1 MQTLP
6 RAVTAQLFPDPA
18 AYAGLR
24 AHWRARMTSD
34 RRQTLA
40 AAHYLLYLALC
51 GKDGRA
57 GFTPITNTRKLA
69 NGGYYAWALWGA
81 LSMIH
86 GAQHELALLAPFDGL
101 VTAAMLAQLRTRL
114 PRPRAERLRPDDFTA
129 QSWPF
134 AAYLDPASP
143 AA

>member
-24 AHWRARMTSD
+24 AHWRALITSD
-34 RRQTLA
+34 RRQSLA
-40 AAHYLLYLALC
+40 AAHHLLYLALC
-51 GKDGRA
+51 GKDWRV

-81 LSMIH
+81 LSTIH
-86 GAQHELALLAPFDGL
+86 SVQHEPALLAPFDGL
-101 VTAAMLAQLRTRL
+101 VTPAQLAQLRTRL
-114 PRPRAERLRPDDFTA
+114 PLPSAYRVRSADFTA

-134 AAYLDPASP
+134 AAYLDPATP